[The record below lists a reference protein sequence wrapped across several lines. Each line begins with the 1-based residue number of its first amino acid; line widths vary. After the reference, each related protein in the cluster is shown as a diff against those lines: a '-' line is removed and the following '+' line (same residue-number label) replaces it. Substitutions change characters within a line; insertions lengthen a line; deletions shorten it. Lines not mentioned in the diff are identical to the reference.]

1 MLRFIEETHQY
12 FDGDTELPSVTDI
25 VRFCDYDKIK
35 NARSGGDP
43 FYRERGTK
51 VHELCADY
59 DFTGALP
66 TGTGVD
72 GYLKAYADFK
82 RDYRVNDWLF
92 VEYQL
97 GDAQIGFA
105 GTLDRV
111 GYIEGR
117 LSILDLKTASNV
129 NKVILQAQLTG
140 YLLLLQDDTTFHISA
155 DSVKLY
161 GLQLKKN
168 GTYTLHEVEPDYELF
183 NACRTIHRKFWKG
196 ANT

>member
-117 LSILDLKTASNV
+117 LSILDLKTASNI
-129 NKVILQAQLTG
+129 NKVSLQAQLTG
-140 YLLLLQDDTTFHISA
+140 YSILFNTKEPLA
-155 DSVKLY
+155 LY
-161 GLQLKKN
+161 GLQLKKDGN
-168 GTYTLHEVEPDYELF
+168 YTMHEVEPDFELF
-183 NACRTIHRKFWKG
+183 NACRTLHRKFWKG
-196 ANT
+196 AKS